1 MCVDAQ
7 RGTAAKKE
15 YTQVFITSS
24 NYSKNRRKYRKKKIF
39 HLHFIT
45 FHTINFMFFYDGYNT
60 PFVLHIES
68 LVRKFCVQPMM
79 EGRKREFI
87 EFAVGVIL
95 VMWY

>member
-79 EGRKREFI
+79 KRGAKKGI
-87 EFAVGVIL
+87 
-95 VMWY
+95 Y